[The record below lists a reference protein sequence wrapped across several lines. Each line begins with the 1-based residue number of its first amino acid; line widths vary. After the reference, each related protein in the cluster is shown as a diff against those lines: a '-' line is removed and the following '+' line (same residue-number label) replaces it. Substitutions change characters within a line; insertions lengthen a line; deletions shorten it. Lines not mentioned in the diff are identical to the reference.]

1 MPFDYRVYTASSQR
15 VTKREVEQTAPQITC
30 RPEKDSEEERE
41 RARQQSVQ
49 LQCGMHI
56 YEKCSGIL
64 SGSGL
69 ELEMELELE
78 LESCP

>member
-1 MPFDYRVYTASSQR
+1 MPFDYRVYTAHLQR
-15 VTKREVEQTAPQITC
+15 KKKREVEKTAPQITC
-30 RPEKDSEEERE
+30 RPEKDSEEEQE
-41 RARQQSVQ
+41 SEQSVQ

-69 ELEMELELE
+69 ELELELE
-78 LESCP
+78 LEMESCP